1 MSEKDEKWRLFIA
14 VPLPQQVKQKLEVW
28 CKEQKDAMPF
38 KKWVHAEDYHI
49 TVQFLGDT
57 SSTRLEE
64 LTASLERAVKGGAPF
79 RLEAAG
85 VGTFG
90 RPASPSVLW
99 AGVRGDVSGLE
110 NLHHRVTTENRALG
124 FVPEERSFSP
134 HITLARKYP
143 EGARLDP
150 QALGGMGMPDFGAW
164 EVDRL
169 VIYRT
174 HMHER
179 PMYKVVGTALLG

>member
-1 MSEKDEKWRLFIA
+1 MSENNEKWRLFIA
-14 VPLPQQVKQKLEVW
+14 VPLPQEVKQKLEAW
-28 CKEQKDAMPF
+28 CREQQATLPF
-38 KKWVHAEDYHI
+38 KKWVHAEDFHI

-57 SSTRLEE
+57 SANRLDE
-64 LTASLERAVKGGAPF
+64 LTASLERATRGGAPF

-99 AGVRGDVSGLE
+99 AGVRGDVSELE
-110 NLHHRVTTENRALG
+110 NLHHRVITENHALG
-124 FVPEERSFSP
+124 FVPEERRFSP

-150 QALGGMGMPDFGAW
+150 QALNPMPEFGAW
-164 EVDRL
+164 DVDRL

-174 HMHER
+174 QMRER
-179 PMYKVVGTALLG
+179 PMYKVVGTAILS